1 MVSEFGDLSA
11 EFYGDSGE
19 FGGKSCALEAEVH
32 EGFFV
37 VFAGFGAQGI
47 EFVFEV
53 AEAFVEVAE
62 PVGEVEQYL
71 VGDGGAVGGLHGGGC
86 GGFFAFV
93 AP

>member
-1 MVSEFGDLSA
+1 M
-11 EFYGDSGE
+11 
-19 FGGKSCALEAEVH
+19 
-32 EGFFV
+32 
-37 VFAGFGAQGI
+37 
-47 EFVFEV
+47 FEV